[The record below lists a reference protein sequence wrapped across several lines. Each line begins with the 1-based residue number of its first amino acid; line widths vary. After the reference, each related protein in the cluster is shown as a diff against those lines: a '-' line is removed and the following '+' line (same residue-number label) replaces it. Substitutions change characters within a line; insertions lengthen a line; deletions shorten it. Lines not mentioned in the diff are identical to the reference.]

1 MYIYIYAY
9 TCVHIYAYVHIPTG
23 TQALAVAR
31 EHSWQEADR
40 ADKLEQTLLHTRA
53 EGVQCRQGMRALREQ
68 LEELERQL
76 RECEQDNASLKQLA
90 RAGKE
95 VLEGTATLQHIV
107 TTFQIDSNNL
117 RLRLGDAALANETL
131 GVELADAR
139 IKIEHLQMQKADLE
153 NMVREDRAS
162 ELTREMQEKM
172 DGVEDH
178 DMFEDH
184 RMFGLQA
191 SIVALNASLL
201 SYQHDIEQM
210 QRELDAEQLL
220 SADLE
225 HVIRSTLER
234 QQDAAVAEG
243 AVDARVWSDK
253 ARALFDVALVDLRA
267 RATRTQKRRR
277 QAAPPLHTAT
287 GKGSRQSHAR
297 KGVDGRGGGRSH
309 LRVMRAGD
317 GVGSG
322 DSGSHLKTTCFPT
335 HVGASTHAAVS
346 GCTGR
351 GGERTDGMQREQDR
365 GMGVSSPGSE
375 ASSQDSSSLVSGEG
389 GEGAREQTTKLQLA
403 VASAEWALVRA
414 RVSWEELGSVH
425 QRARDLMSSLLEF
438 RCKSAGVGVG
448 SAGESDKHGSKH
460 ERAGERKWEEVER
473 FLCLTPPSLPAA
485 LKEGGLLATDG
496 VQHGGANCLL
506 GGLGQGGLLP
516 SKRGEAAGVGSGD
529 KPRAKTPGGVG
540 GETHAGLDTTMLRVH
555 MERLE
560 MENEKL
566 HSAVVALEGQVEEQ
580 DVLLEDLEDELD
592 TANEH
597 LQIALQARHHHLD
610 AQHPEERLQ
619 AQDAPEQPSS
629 LSADAACRAH
639 GAHAY
644 EEVVLKLQ
652 HVEGEL
658 REVLQSKEARVNAK
672 DTLRAALEQEVVT
685 FGSIL
690 LRI

>member
-1 MYIYIYAY
+1 M
-9 TCVHIYAYVHIPTG
+9 YAYVHIPTG
-23 TQALAVAR
+23 TQALAAAR

-68 LEELERQL
+68 LEVLERQL

-95 VLEGTATLQHIV
+95 ALEGTATLQHIV
-107 TTFQIDSNNL
+107 TTFQNDSNNL
-117 RLRLGDAALANETL
+117 RLRLGDAALANKIL

-162 ELTREMQEKM
+162 ELTRKM
-172 DGVEDH
+172 EEEVGGVEDH
-178 DMFEDH
+178 DIFEDH

-201 SYQHDIEQM
+201 SYQHDIEQV

-243 AVDARVWSDK
+243 AVGARVWSDK
-253 ARALFDVALVDLRA
+253 ARALFDVALFDLRA
-267 RATRTQKRRR
+267 RATRTRKRRR
-277 QAAPPLHTAT
+277 QAVPPLHTAT
-287 GKGSRQSHAR
+287 GEVSRQSHAR

-309 LRVMRAGD
+309 LRGMRAGD

-322 DSGSHLKTTCFPT
+322 DSASHLKTTFFPT
-335 HVGASTHAAVS
+335 HVGASTRAAVS

-438 RCKSAGVGVG
+438 RCKSAGVGIG
-448 SAGESDKHGSKH
+448 SAGENDRHGNEHGGKR

-485 LKEGGLLATDG
+485 LKEGGLLATNG
-496 VQHGGANCLL
+496 VQHGGASCLL

-516 SKRGEAAGVGSGD
+516 SKQGEAEGVGSGD

-540 GETHAGLDTTMLRVH
+540 GETHTCLDTAMLRVH
-555 MERLE
+555 VERLD

-566 HSAVVALEGQVEEQ
+566 HSVVVALEGQVEEQ

-597 LQIALQARHHHLD
+597 LQIALQARHHHLN

-629 LSADAACRAH
+629 LSADAACRVH

-644 EEVVLKLQ
+644 EELVLKLQ
-652 HVEGEL
+652 RIEGEL
-658 REVLQSKEARVNAK
+658 HEVLQSKVARVNVK
-672 DTLRAALEQEVVT
+672 DTMRAALEQQVVT